1 MPDPTPVKEPAP
13 TEKNPLLALYEKSR
27 PLAALLALAVLE
39 IVPLL
44 GLYASSREGWD
55 AWTTPAAA
63 LAVAALI
70 PPLGIVLGKSWGF
83 SAASYV
89 GWFGLV
95 IILLRAMTL
104 GFTVPRVAPALVYAA
119 LLAGLSS
126 MTRRGAHA
134 PASAPTSTP
143 VKESPPADLPV
154 AAWAKENLEAII
166 VAFIMALVIR
176 CFGIEVFKIPSSSME
191 PTLLGDVQIDDQG
204 RLYHGRRCDFEPY
217 HRVSRTSSGDRIMVT
232 KFFYALA
239 DVERYDV
246 VVFKFPLNQSRNFIK
261 RVVGLP
267 DEELKLYH
275 GNVFVKR
282 KGDDAFRVAR
292 RPMRTQDSLWI
303 NPAGVRSFLEK
314 WEDFEEYWEVEGPK
328 PVVLGGQLSY
338 DAPAGGA
345 GSWIRYRKPLED
357 PEGQRVSDL
366 RIAFDLT
373 MTGTAGQVFAE
384 IANAYGRF
392 ELRLSTSDDGA
403 LSWYAT
409 HEKEKQAARTSPA
422 GARLEIGQRTRVEL
436 GVYDGLAYARVNG
449 AFAKFDFI
457 ETRESMKPLL
467 PGDSAIRLGAKGAT
481 FGLREL
487 RVSRDVHYKEGSR
500 TGRFRDDV
508 PETILPGEYVVMG
521 DNVTSSH
528 DSRGWIRKSYRL
540 ESGEIIEYEGQ
551 QEFDKG
557 VDVDSIQARYG
568 LKVTPSEIVADKY
581 GRIWALYPKG
591 TKPGP
596 FPPHVPAGVIEDEPA
611 SADFFGIGENF
622 IVGKALW
629 VWWPPGRWFNLIR

>member
-1 MPDPTPVKEPAP
+1 MPDEPVPAAVAP
-13 TEKNPLLALYEKSR
+13 PANPLLDLYHKNR
-27 PLAALLALAVLE
+27 LLVALLALVTLE
-39 IVPLL
+39 LVPLL
-44 GLYASSREGWD
+44 GLYASGREGWD

-63 LAVAALI
+63 LAVAALL
-70 PPLGIVLGKSWGF
+70 PPIGIALGKSWGLT
-83 SAASYV
+83 AAGYV
-89 GWFGLV
+89 CWFGVV
-95 IILLRAMTL
+95 IVLLRAMTL
-104 GFTVPRVAPALVYAA
+104 GISLPRLAPGFVYAA
-119 LLAGLSS
+119 ALFGLSS
-126 MTRRGAHA
+126 MTRR
-134 PASAPTSTP
+134 P
-143 VKESPPADLPV
+143 PPAGVAKDAPPPELPV

-191 PTLLGDVQIDDQG
+191 PTLLGDVQIDEQA

-232 KFFYALA
+232 KFFYAMA
-239 DVERYDV
+239 DIERYDV

-261 RVVGLP
+261 RVVGIP

-282 KGDDAFRVAR
+282 KGDEEFRIAR
-292 RPMRTQDSLWI
+292 RPARTQDSLWI
-303 NPAGVRSFLEK
+303 NPSALPSFLER
-314 WEDFEEYWEVEGPK
+314 WEDFQEHWEVDGPK
-328 PVVLGGQLSY
+328 PTVLGGQLAM
-338 DAPAGGA
+338 DVAPPGDGM
-345 GSWIRYRKPLED
+345 SIRYKKPLED

-366 RIAFDLT
+366 RIEFELT
-373 MTGTAGQVFAE
+373 PTSATGEIFAE

-392 ELRLSTSDDGA
+392 ELKLPAAGEGS

-409 HEKEKQAARTSPA
+409 HEKGRQASVTEPAR
-422 GARLEIGQRTRVEL
+422 ARLEIGRKTRIEL
-436 GVYDGLAYARVNG
+436 GVYDGLAYARIDG
-449 AFAKFDFI
+449 AHPKIEFI
-457 ETRESMKPLL
+457 KTREAMEPLL
-467 PGDSAIRLGAKGAT
+467 PGDPVIRFGARGAT

-500 TGRFRDDV
+500 TGRFRDDQPV
-508 PETILPGEYVVMG
+508 KILPGEYVVMG

-540 ESGEIIEYEGQ
+540 KSGELVEYESQ

-568 LKVTPSEIVADKY
+568 LAVTPSELVADKY
-581 GRIWALYPKG
+581 GRVWALYAKG
-591 TKPGP
+591 TDPGP
-596 FPPHVPAGVIEDEPA
+596 LPPHVPAGVIDDEPPNV
-611 SADFFGIGENF
+611 DFFGIGENF

-629 VWWPPGRWFNLIR
+629 VWWPPGRWFHLIR